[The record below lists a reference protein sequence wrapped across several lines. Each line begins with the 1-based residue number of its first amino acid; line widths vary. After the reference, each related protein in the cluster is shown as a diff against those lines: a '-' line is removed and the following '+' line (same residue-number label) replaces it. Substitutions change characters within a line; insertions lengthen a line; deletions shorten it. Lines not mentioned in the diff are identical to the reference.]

1 MPNNADALE
10 KMAERLAETA
20 VTARLVKQTSFS
32 RATADWRQGALPPL
46 GAAESSNQ
54 GAFTDRPVAGSLE
67 RIGPEPGSSQLAAK
81 VLGRLALVGV
91 PLGLAAYYL
100 TNGQPSPTATVH
112 KKRKKQ
118 ANPALMNFLKRP
130 EVIGGLA
137 GAGLGGL
144 SAATDPDQ
152 RSSVLHRALLGG
164 VAGAGLG
171 RGYHMLNSGTN
182 TVAKSIAPTQ
192 PSPAENVLQQ
202 VEQAAN
208 VPPQLSTPVGD
219 IDPRSITGG
228 VAAGVG
234 NELRH
239 SLRRAQGVAS
249 NSAISDFVQQNPSHP
264 AAAKVLGSGSGTGM
278 PEDIAAMRTRAQ
290 GPAFSFRGVVNRLLN
305 RGRPQEMAVLK
316 NLARQATPN
325 PSFKARLGRGAA
337 TGLATGV
344 GLELLIDSL
353 NNASRDAHAR
363 SLLHTLQQGQP

>member
-20 VTARLVKQTSFS
+20 VAARLVKQANPAPPSPNWQQNTL
-32 RATADWRQGALPPL
+32 LPPL
-46 GAAESSNQ
+46 GAAEASNQ
-54 GAFTDRPVAGSLE
+54 GAFRDYPVAGSLE
-67 RIGPEPGSSQLAAK
+67 RIGPDPESARLAAK

-91 PLGLAAYYL
+91 PLGLAAYSL
-100 TNGQPSPTATVH
+100 TGGRDR
-112 KKRKKQ
+112 KKRQKQ

-152 RSSVLHRALLGG
+152 RSSVLHRSLLGG